1 VATLDVDKARA
12 LTPGCERVL
21 HLNHAGASLLP
32 QPVLDA
38 MIGHLELESQ
48 IGGYEAAE
56 AAAPQL
62 ERTYAA
68 LAELIGASASD
79 IALTDSNTAAW
90 NAAVHAFPLTEGD
103 RVVLT
108 RAEYGSNAISLLQLR
123 DRTGCVLVL
132 VDDDADGQVDLAG
145 LERALAEG
153 PVAFVSLVHVPT
165 GSGLVN
171 PAEEVGRLCRAAG
184 VPLVLDACQAV
195 GQLPVDVE
203 AIGCDVLT
211 GNGRKFLRGPRGTGF
226 LYVRP
231 SLLPQLRP
239 TTLDLRSATWVAP
252 DLYEV
257 RPDVRRFEQ
266 WEADVAARIGLGVAA
281 DHALGWGIDA
291 IAARNAALAE
301 GLRHRLAA
309 VPGVTVH
316 DKGAH
321 RCAITT
327 FTVAGRSPDEV
338 RRALRE
344 QAVNV
349 SVTAVSQAQY
359 DLPHRGLGDVVR
371 ASLHYVTT
379 EDELDR
385 FSSLIGELAAG

>member
-38 MIGHLELESQ
+38 VIGHLELESQ

-90 NAAVHAFPLTEGD
+90 NAAVHAFPLTEGH

-123 DRTGCVLVL
+123 DRTGCELVL
-132 VDDDADGQVDLAG
+132 VDDDADGQVDLAD

-231 SLLPQLRP
+231 SLLPRLRP
-239 TTLDLRSATWVAP
+239 ITLDLRSATWVAP

-291 IAARNAALAE
+291 IADRDTTLAE
-301 GLRHRLAA
+301 GLRHRLTA

-338 RRALRE
+338 RLALRD

-359 DLPHRGLGDVVR
+359 DLPHRALGDVVR